1 VVIELQNNSP
11 KLGQCRC
18 NIFNERKPVAFW
30 KVAIQNY
37 DFFDTIQS
45 YSIAMSSIQDFYR
58 DQTIFLTG
66 ATGFLGK
73 LILEKLL
80 RTCAVQKVYILVRPK
95 HDKTLQQRFH
105 SIFDSPVSN
114 LELIKNHLD
123 HEIFFKALVR
133 VILFVGVTASR
144 PLSL

>member
-1 VVIELQNNSP
+1 
-11 KLGQCRC
+11 
-18 NIFNERKPVAFW
+18 
-30 KVAIQNY
+30 
-37 DFFDTIQS
+37 
-45 YSIAMSSIQDFYR
+45 MSSIQDFYR

-105 SIFDSPVSN
+105 SIFDSAVSN